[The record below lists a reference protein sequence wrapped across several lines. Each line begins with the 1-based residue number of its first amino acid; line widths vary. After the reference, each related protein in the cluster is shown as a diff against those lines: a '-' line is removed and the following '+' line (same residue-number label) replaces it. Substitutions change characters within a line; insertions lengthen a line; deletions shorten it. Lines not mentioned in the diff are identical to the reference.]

1 MVCEYFALARYL
13 KNRSKVKVMKH
24 HVISKNSN
32 TQILHLRY
40 NARVNVN
47 LEYVGRNI
55 NTSKVKKK
63 SHSTMNTTS
72 TINIINTMSTMSI
85 ISTLVTTKH

>member
-1 MVCEYFALARYL
+1 MRALNLARNL
-13 KNRSKVKVMKH
+13 KNRSKVRVIKH
-24 HVISKNSN
+24 RVNPKNSN

-55 NTSKVKKK
+55 KTSKVKKK

-72 TINIINTMSTMSI
+72 TINTINTMNTMSI
-85 ISTLVTTKH
+85 MNTLVTTKH